1 MELTMSPR
9 SLWMADFPTR
19 LSTAGSKNLSG
30 VQPPRVVVATDPTF
44 ALFSM
49 ISSQDLLREL
59 SLITIG
65 YIVNS
70 SCNHQWHVS

>member
-30 VQPPRVVVATDPTF
+30 VQPPRVVVATDPTC
-44 ALFSM
+44 ALFFM
-49 ISSQDLLREL
+49 IPSQESLCQIP
-59 SLITIG
+59 LITAG
-65 YIVNS
+65 YIVNPP
-70 SCNHQWHVS
+70 CNHQWHVS